1 MGGGSL
7 RLGLDLL
14 LFRWE
19 REAWVVVLGVSG
31 LGNVL
36 GMVGC
41 HSVYGV
47 ISNNQ
52 AMASLVPWFI
62 ARQGWRVRPPH
73 LLSYE

>member
-14 LFRWE
+14 LFR
-19 REAWVVVLGVSG
+19 RKGEAWVVVLGVSG

-41 HSVYGV
+41 HSMYGV

-52 AMASLVPWFI
+52 AWPRWSL
-62 ARQGWRVRPPH
+62 G
-73 LLSYE
+73 LSLGRGGE